1 VLVSRAS
8 TRGANMRVFNFD
20 PGDYRDLYSEQGWV
34 HIRNGVSPEFLEVLR
49 DFALRQFVEH
59 KVEGKAIGGTKEQAL
74 YEFPEAVDFPGE
86 LFDVI
91 AEVGGLKRP
100 TMTLSE
106 RHIKAYD
113 DDAPAF
119 PSAHKDRVSS
129 QISVGLSIDIPE
141 GSQLVL
147 YPFEDVGVNPF
158 NVSPALRESLEPEQQ
173 PDVVLQG
180 AREVVINDKAGDV
193 VMFPGSAV
201 WHLRRHSARAVN
213 LYLKFNDFNSDPLGE
228 DPITPVRRAET
239 LEALGEG
246 DDAVLAL
253 VPVLGRRLDTVTRQ
267 YTRNA
272 WQEVVQ
278 ANVWNERPV
287 TLSEQEFRLV
297 QSVDGERTAAEL
309 LGGIG
314 LNGGG
319 TASIRRLA
327 ERGVIDLVES
337 SVLAAGTG
345 SASLAR
351 TRA

>member
-1 VLVSRAS
+1 
-8 TRGANMRVFNFD
+8 MRIFNFD
-20 PGDYRDLYSEQGWV
+20 PADYRDLYSEQGWV
-34 HIRNGVSPEFLEVLR
+34 HIRNGVSPEFLELLR
-49 DFALRQFVEH
+49 DFALRRFVEH

-74 YEFPEAVDFPGE
+74 YEFPADVEFPGE

-91 AEVGGLKRP
+91 AEVGSLKRP

-113 DDAPAF
+113 DDAPAD

-129 QISVGLSIDIPE
+129 QVSVGLSIEIPE
-141 GSQLVL
+141 ESQLVL
-147 YPFEDVGVNPF
+147 YPFDDVGVNPF
-158 NVSPALRESLEPEQQ
+158 NVSPALRESLEPQQQ

-180 AREVVINDKAGDV
+180 AREVVIDDTAGDV

-201 WHLRRHSARAVN
+201 WHLRRNSARAVN

-228 DPITPVRRAET
+228 DPITPSRRAET
-239 LEALGEG
+239 LEALGE
-246 DDAVLAL
+246 DDESVVGL

-287 TLSEQEFRLV
+287 MLSEQEFRLV
-297 QSVDGERTAAEL
+297 QSVDGNRAAAEL
-309 LGGIG
+309 LGAAGV
-314 LNGGG
+314 NGGG

-327 ERGVIDLVES
+327 ERGVIDLVEAA
-337 SVLAAGTG
+337 VLAAGTG
-345 SASLAR
+345 ASARAASVAR